1 MPAEETKP
9 EMLRYEVVTVPALDA
24 ARPVPRFQPPAAP
37 ADTRE
42 AAVEA
47 TEPLLREFLDT
58 FAPDAPTDAFAPDTA
73 EKVDGVLGKVA
84 DARARAARIRENA
97 EKMARACDAEAEG
110 LEWRFGPALQAF
122 ARRELTGKK
131 KSLRLFHGVIGYRT
145 RPAGV
150 SFTDPAAALAHAK
163 AFLPAAVTETLDRKS
178 LAAALL
184 ETGEAVDFAA
194 FTPAEDMFYIK

>member
-1 MPAEETKP
+1 MTANDTA
-9 EMLRYEVVTVPALDA
+9 TVPALDA
-24 ARPVPRFQPPAAP
+24 PRPVQRFQAPAAP

-42 AAVEA
+42 AAIEGETEDAGEA
-47 TEPLLREFLDT
+47 DGFT
-58 FAPDAPTDAFAPDTA
+58 PDTA
-73 EKVDGVLGKVA
+73 DKVDWVLGKMA

-97 EKMARACDAEAEG
+97 EKMARACDAEAEA

-163 AFLPAAVTETLDRKS
+163 AFLPEAVTETLDRKA
-178 LAAALL
+178 LASALL
-184 ETGEAVDFAA
+184 ETGEAVDWAS
-194 FTPAEDMFYIK
+194 FTPEEQTFYIK